1 MMRASRIELVIWTA
15 TVGFAAIAIMTGSR
29 VPADSVPVTARQVR
43 PQVVVTASMMRDID
57 DAAAALAETDP
68 FRAARHPSPIPYRP
82 AQENAPPPPPRAPV
96 PALSVSGIIGG
107 PPWAAVLEGVPGR
120 QGSVVVHP
128 GDTLGGLRVRA
139 VKRDSVVIIG
149 VDTTWRLIVR
159 RAW

>member
-1 MMRASRIELVIWTA
+1 MMRVSRFELGVWTMTAGLAVSAVIGGTRMPGGQVSAASRQAML
-15 TVGFAAIAIMTGSR
+15 
-29 VPADSVPVTARQVR
+29 PL
-43 PQVVVTASMMRDID
+43 VVTASTMRDID

-68 FRAARHPSPIPYRP
+68 FRAVRHPSPIPYQP
-82 AQENAPPPPPRAPV
+82 AQEGAPPPPPRAPV

-128 GDTLGGLRVRA
+128 GDTLGGLRVRT
-139 VKRDSVVIIG
+139 VKRDSVVITG